1 MNLESMSYKGY
12 TWKYNPKRLE
22 INQVRNIKEHTLP
35 FVGNIYQDFGNKKRI
50 VKGIGEFFGEDCVE
64 QYNELKTVFDKGGSG
79 YLSIPSINSFLA
91 IFYSLDLVRKSEPNV
106 IEYSFEFWEEIEEN
120 TTASLLRDTKYHSVE
135 AGETMWSIAYKYG
148 ISVSKLRELNPEIKR
163 PEDLSKIESVK
174 IS

>member
-22 INQVRNIKEHTLP
+22 ITQDRNIKENILP
-35 FVGNIYQDFGNKKRI
+35 FIGNSYQDFGNKKRI
-50 VKGIGEFFGEDCVE
+50 VKGVGEFFGEDCIE
-64 QYNELKTVFDKGGSG
+64 QYNELRDVFNKGGSG

-91 IFYSLDLVRKSEPNV
+91 VFYSLNLTRKSEPNV
-106 IEYSFEFWEEIEEN
+106 IEYSFEFWEEIPED
-120 TTASLLRDTKYHSVE
+120 TTTSLLKNTKYHSVLG
-135 AGETMWSIAYKYG
+135 GETMWTIAYKYG
-148 ISVSKLRELNPEIKR
+148 ISINKLRELNPDIRR